1 MDEKIE
7 MSQAMNGEQHLR
19 ELLQRITDKAEKMTR
34 RGFSTL
40 WKHRWIVIAVLA
52 ILVAVIVA
60 AEVYS
65 YRNND
70 LWGFNAWLVVVG
82 VTGFI
87 VDRIMFMIMRRYFK
101 RMKNASSAPQLY
113 REVKQLIRLHKL
125 RQWIP
130 ITVAII
136 CGFLVKKGT
145 DFLSVHLLNDSA
157 VVLGVILGAAMGNWF
172 LDEDFRDDVDELR
185 DLVEQEVAE

>member
-1 MDEKIE
+1 M
-7 MSQAMNGEQHLR
+7 
-19 ELLQRITDKAEKMTR
+19 
-34 RGFSTL
+34 
-40 WKHRWIVIAVLA
+40 
-52 ILVAVIVA
+52 
-60 AEVYS
+60 
-65 YRNND
+65 
-70 LWGFNAWLVVVG
+70 
-82 VTGFI
+82 
-87 VDRIMFMIMRRYFK
+87 
-101 RMKNASSAPQLY
+101 
-113 REVKQLIRLHKL
+113 

>member
-7 MSQAMNGEQHLR
+7 MSQAMNDEQHLQ

-40 WKHRWIVIAVLA
+40 WKHRWIAIAVLA

-113 REVKQLIRLHKL
+113 RDCLIH
-125 RQWIP
+125 IES
-130 ITVAII
+130 
-136 CGFLVKKGT
+136 
-145 DFLSVHLLNDSA
+145 SVSL
-157 VVLGVILGAAMGNWF
+157 
-172 LDEDFRDDVDELR
+172 
-185 DLVEQEVAE
+185 

>member
-7 MSQAMNGEQHLR
+7 MSQAMNGEQHLQ

-34 RGFSTL
+34 RGFPTL
-40 WKHRWIVIAVLA
+40 WKHRWIAIAVLA
-52 ILVAVIVA
+52 ILVAVIV
-60 AEVYS
+60 
-65 YRNND
+65 
-70 LWGFNAWLVVVG
+70 FG

-145 DFLSVHLLNDSA
+145 DFLSVYFLNDSA